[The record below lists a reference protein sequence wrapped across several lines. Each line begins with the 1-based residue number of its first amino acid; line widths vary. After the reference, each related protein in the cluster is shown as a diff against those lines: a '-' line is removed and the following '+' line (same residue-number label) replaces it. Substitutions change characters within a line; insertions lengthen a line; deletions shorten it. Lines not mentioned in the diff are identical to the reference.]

1 MENVLVAHSRV
12 KSGSP
17 PLIVDWREVWWGTS
31 GHRVASASAESSV
44 FQLKGGDLKK
54 RSGLGF
60 VVMLARHSFCAV
72 DIIKC
77 QEQGRGG
84 SQDPGRGG

>member
-1 MENVLVAHSRV
+1 MHFKKLFPLLFRYGTVENVLVAHSRV

-54 RSGLGF
+54 GLASA
-60 VVMLARHSFCAV
+60 LW
-72 DIIKC
+72 
-77 QEQGRGG
+77 
-84 SQDPGRGG
+84 